1 MSKNPLPF
9 ESRYKKF
16 RILSYG
22 KAYTNFK
29 SYNIKHNPHN
39 TTNITTIYVDNQPC
53 NNIPRT
59 KDNDDSEGE
68 KQPLLGKKEK
78 KETRESRESR
88 EAKDTNERKVSKP
101 IDIITDTKP
110 YNYKYFVEIHYDEN
124 LKKPILEYIMTQM
137 EINELLIKYGYVMG
151 M

>member
-1 MSKNPLPF
+1 LRWAILIKYVFPLI
-9 ESRYKKF
+9 F
-16 RILSYG
+16 RVCIFHFPQIWGFLKSY
-22 KAYTNFK
+22 YTNYK

-78 KETRESRESR
+78 QETKEE
-88 EAKDTNERKVSKP
+88 
-101 IDIITDTKP
+101 
-110 YNYKYFVEIHYDEN
+110 YFI
-124 LKKPILEYIMTQM
+124 
-137 EINELLIKYGYVMG
+137 EL
-151 M
+151 